1 MDTAL
6 GILHF
11 LVWIYAVV
19 QIMGSG
25 AATGD
30 KVLWILVVLILPLL
44 GLVIWLFLGP
54 GSPRQQPP

>member
-1 MDTAL
+1 MDSIL

-19 QIMGSG
+19 RILGSD
-25 AATGD
+25 ASTGD
-30 KVLWILVVLILPLL
+30 RVLWILVVLILPLV

-54 GSPRQQPP
+54 GSPRRDP